1 MKLLSSF
8 LIIILLSIVTVY
20 SQPGNYK
27 FSNVQKIP
35 ATDVKSQGRTG
46 TCWSFATTSFIESE
60 IMRIKGIECD
70 LSEMYNV
77 RHSYYL
83 RAEKYVRYHGH
94 LNFGPGAEAWD
105 VLDVINKYGI
115 VPNTTYSG
123 MLINTDKHIHSE
135 MDAVLKA
142 MVDAIILN
150 KNKTLS
156 PVWLNAFNGILDA
169 YLGTEPKE
177 FTFNKAKYSPLSFAK
192 YLGIDASNYIAITS
206 FTNHPYYNEFVFE
219 SPDNWSNA
227 LIQNVKLNELIKI
240 IDNAIDNGY
249 SIAWASDVSD
259 KGFKHNKGLAI
270 VPEKNWEDMDKEESE
285 NIFINPCKQKEIT
298 AEMRQTAYNNYS
310 TTDDHLMHIIGKAK
324 DQNGTKYYLV
334 KNSWGKDRNELG
346 GYFYASEAYIK
357 LKTMSIMVHKNAI
370 PSEIYENLNL

>member
-1 MKLLSSF
+1 MKRPIVFS
-8 LIIILLSIVTVY
+8 IIILLSIIDIY

-27 FSNVQKIP
+27 FSEIKKIP
-35 ATDVKSQGRTG
+35 ATSVKSQGRTG

-123 MLINTDKHIHSE
+123 MLINKDKHIHSE

-156 PVWLNAFNGILDA
+156 SVWLDAFNGILDA
-169 YLGTEPKE
+169 YLGTVPVQ
-177 FTFNKAKYSPLSFAK
+177 FSFNNENYTPLSFAK
-192 YLGIDASNYIAITS
+192 YLGIDVNNYIAITS
-206 FTNHPYYNEFVFE
+206 FTHHPYYTEFVFE

-270 VPEKNWEDMDKEESE
+270 VPEKDWGDMNKEESE
-285 NIFINPCKQKEIT
+285 NVFINPCKQKEIT

-346 GYFYASEAYIK
+346 GYFYASEAYVK
-357 LKTMSIMVHKNAI
+357 LRTMSIMVHKNAI

>member
-1 MKLLSSF
+1 MKRPIVFS
-8 LIIILLSIVTVY
+8 IIILLSIIDIY

-27 FSNVQKIP
+27 FSEIKKIP
-35 ATDVKSQGRTG
+35 ATSVKSQGRTG

-123 MLINTDKHIHSE
+123 MLINKDKHIHSE

-156 PVWLNAFNGILDA
+156 PVWLDAFNGILDA
-169 YLGTEPKE
+169 YLGTVPVQ
-177 FTFNKAKYSPLSFAK
+177 FSFNNENYTPLSFAK
-192 YLGIDASNYIAITS
+192 YLGIDVNNYIAITS
-206 FTNHPYYNEFVFE
+206 FTYHPYYTEFVFE

-270 VPEKNWEDMDKEESE
+270 VPEKDWGDMNKEESE
-285 NIFINPCKQKEIT
+285 NVFINPCKQKEIT

-346 GYFYASEAYIK
+346 GYFYASEAYVK
-357 LKTMSIMVHKNAI
+357 LRTMSIMVHKDAI
-370 PSEIYENLNL
+370 PTTISEKL

>member
-1 MKLLSSF
+1 MKRPIVFS
-8 LIIILLSIVTVY
+8 IIILLSIIDIY

-27 FSNVQKIP
+27 FSEIKKIP
-35 ATDVKSQGRTG
+35 ATSVKSQGRTG

-123 MLINTDKHIHSE
+123 MLINKDKHIHSE

-156 PVWLNAFNGILDA
+156 SVWLDAFNGILDA
-169 YLGTEPKE
+169 YLGTVPVQ
-177 FTFNKAKYSPLSFAK
+177 FSFNNENYTPLSFAK
-192 YLGIDASNYIAITS
+192 YLGIDVNNYIAITS
-206 FTNHPYYNEFVFE
+206 FTHHPYYTEFVFE

-270 VPEKNWEDMDKEESE
+270 VPEKDWGDMNKEESE
-285 NIFINPCKQKEIT
+285 NVFINPCKQKEIT

-346 GYFYASEAYIK
+346 GYFYASEAYVK
-357 LKTMSIMVHKNAI
+357 LRTMSIMVHKDAI
-370 PSEIYENLNL
+370 PTTISEKL